1 MADQFFLD
9 NRAGKFDISYFLS
22 RDSERIPRRLRR
34 G

>member
-9 NRAGKFDISYFLS
+9 NGVGKFNISYFLS
-22 RDSERIPRRLRR
+22 RDSERIPRRLLR